1 MKKIFTILAA
11 AVISLSATAQT
22 QTLAPIKFL
31 DNWYVGVEGGVA
43 TKTLN
48 NAWTKNLNPTVGA
61 RVGKW
66 ISPILGVQAE
76 ANIYLDQKA
85 REQGG
90 HVNNAMFA
98 GDWKTGNH
106 QQYHGDNMVKKLSL
120 MGELTLNL
128 SNLFGGY
135 KGEPRTFELIGLA
148 GVGVAHDFTP
158 DADFEM
164 NGEEDN
170 QMLGK
175 AGLDFTFNL
184 GEKKAWQL
192 FVEPAIIWDIAD
204 NDICDHKV
212 DHQMNLNKSAFQLLV
227 GLNYKFLTSNGT
239 HNFALIDLAD
249 QALIDRLNGNVND
262 LRGELNGKDA
272 EIARLKKALNDCEES
287 KKNIKPT
294 VMQTN
299 IMPKVFFKCNKWD
312 VEKSQVA
319 NIDMV
324 AEYMKANP
332 NAKVLCKGYA
342 SVEGQADHN
351 VDLSVNRANVV
362 RDMLINK
369 YGIDPSRLTAEGCG
383 ATDEHSSVLD
393 FNRVTTFHDVTNK

>member
-1 MKKIFTILAA
+1 MKKFIAIMAA
-11 AVISLSATAQT
+11 ALMTMSASAQT
-22 QTLAPIKFL
+22 KALAPIKFG
-31 DNWYVGVEGGVA
+31 DNWYVGVNGGAA

-48 NAWTKNLNPTVGA
+48 NAWTKNLNPTAGI

-66 ISPILGVQAE
+66 FSPAFGLQLE
-76 ANIYLDQKA
+76 ANGYFDQKA
-85 REQGG
+85 REN
-90 HVNNAMFA
+90 HLENAMMIGEA
-98 GDWKTGNH
+98 GSRHRHHGGNFI
-106 QQYHGDNMVKKLSL
+106 KKLNI
-120 MGELTLNL
+120 MGDINLNL
-128 SNLFGGY
+128 MNLFCGY
-135 KGEPRTFELIGLA
+135 KGEPRFFELIGSA
-148 GVGVAHDFTP
+148 GIGSSHDFNS
-158 DADFEM
+158 DI
-164 NGEEDN
+164 
-170 QMLGK
+170 
-175 AGLDFTFNL
+175 AGDVENNAMISKFALDLAFNL

-192 FVEPAIIWDIAD
+192 YIEPALVYDLAD
-204 NDICDHKV
+204 DALCNEYSQH
-212 DHQMNLNKSAFQLLV
+212 MFNLNRSAFQLTA

-239 HNFALIDLAD
+239 HDFAYVDLLD

-287 KKNIKPT
+287 KKSIKPT